1 MPPKIKN
8 LQNQLIHSGDEQP
21 HHVLMQQS
29 ASPYSYLELQS
40 YNIQS
45 NTTAPPRLI
54 YNVTRDGNYSEL
66 GSGNYELA
74 VSRFSLDTSTLPSF
88 IPLIQPNQSDVNLT
102 IYSFTL
108 SYKGSSVQ
116 TFVEWSPQNLSVPTP
131 NPPSLNPNGLQDNSS
146 GYYACQNIQWF
157 YNILQITLNQCMT
170 DLIVLQ
176 PTLSTVSPPVLVYD
190 VGSTLASFYVDQA
203 YYETNTD
210 LISLYM
216 NAPMFALLESFV
228 YQYYGTQGILFG
240 KNYKL
245 VVNSYNG
252 TTTTT
257 LPTGASINYTAVGL
271 TQTSSTVSTWSP
283 VNSIVFV
290 SNTIPIKST
299 FIMPPQ
305 VYYES
310 QNIGVNPSLNQVQN
324 IITSF
329 QSENLLCKPF
339 VTYTPTVLRWISLTG
354 NQPLKLFSIEAYW
367 RDNSGG
373 LNPIYLG
380 SNQSFSM
387 LICFKIKDA
396 Y

>member
-1 MPPKIKN
+1 MPPKLKV
-8 LQNQLIHSGDEQP
+8 LQNELIHSGKEQP
-21 HHVLMQQS
+21 YHVSLQEA
-29 ASPYSYLELQS
+29 ASPYAYLELQS

-45 NTTAPPRLI
+45 NTTTPPRLV
-54 YNVTRDGNYSEL
+54 YNVTRDGLYSEL
-66 GSGNYELA
+66 GARNYELA

-88 IPLIQPNQSDVNLT
+88 IPLIQPSQSNVNLT

-108 SYKGSSVQ
+108 EYSGSVVQ
-116 TFVEWSPQNLSVPTP
+116 TFVEWSPQNLSVSTPT
-131 NPPSLNPNGLQDNSS
+131 PPSLNPNGLQDNSS
-146 GYYACQNIQWF
+146 GYYQCQNVQWF
-157 YNILQITLNQCMT
+157 YDILQQTLNQCMS

-176 PTLSTVSPPVLVYD
+176 PTLSSVAAPVLVYD
-190 VGSTLASFYVDQA
+190 VGSTLASIYLDQA
-203 YYETNTD
+203 YFETNPSV
-210 LISLYM
+210 ISLYM

-228 YQYYGTQGILFG
+228 FQYYGTQGVTFG
-240 KNYKL
+240 RNYKL

-257 LPTGASINYTAVGL
+257 LPTGAVVNYTAVGL

-299 FIMPPQ
+299 YIMPPQ
-305 VYYES
+305 VFYEG

-329 QSENLLCKPF
+329 QSENLLYKPF
-339 VTYTPTVLRWISLTG
+339 VTYTPSVLRWISLTG

-387 LICFKIKDA
+387 LVCFKIKDA